1 MERRLSDEVFR
12 FVNRQGID
20 RVFLLPGGGAMHLV
34 DAVSKVPN
42 LKYVPV
48 HHEQAAGIAAE
59 YYSRIK
65 RKPGVA
71 LVTTGPGATNIVTP
85 FIGAWIESIPLLVIS
100 GQVKRTDI
108 LKKEYQIRQSGVQEV
123 DIISVVK
130 SHAKYAVQIKDP
142 LNIRYELEKAFFIMN
157 DGRKGPVWIDIPLDV
172 QAVNIPNWD
181 ELRSFTPTEKNI
193 SKSVDTKLDQIYKS
207 LSLSSRPLILVGH
220 GVRLSEGNKVLEMF
234 INKMKIPCVFTW
246 NACDMLEFKNR
257 FYIGKPGNV
266 ASRAANMAIQGCSY
280 FISIG
285 ARLDNITTAYNS
297 QLFARNAKEKWVL
310 DIDENQLNFCSLK
323 NVNKVCVDA
332 KYAINYLLSK
342 KELSE
347 KTEWVDH
354 CNWLKNKYS
363 TCDGDIPK
371 SNVALTHF
379 EASKLIS
386 DAIPSKSVIITGSSG
401 LAVEAFYVTFEPKK
415 FQRILLTSGLGA
427 MGYGLPALVG
437 ALEANEQNYPTFL
450 IESDGSLMLNLQE
463 LQTLKTSKN
472 LIKIIILNNN
482 GYCSIRATQRNY
494 FDGNY
499 VGSDSNSRL
508 EIPNLKNLAN
518 AFNFKYIE
526 IDNSNK
532 HQLNSFINNDESL
545 IINIQLIEDE
555 SLWPKVSAFQREDGL
570 MVSMPIEDMSPLIP
584 LDDLKKALGPEI
596 SLLDASTKARNLQ

>member
-1 MERRLSDEVFR
+1 MTRRLSDEVFE
-12 FVNRQGID
+12 FINRQGID

-65 RKPGVA
+65 CQPGVA

-108 LKKEYQIRQSGVQEV
+108 QKKEDNIRQSGVQEV
-123 DIISVVK
+123 DIISVVN

-142 LNIRYELEKAFFIMN
+142 LNIRFELEKAFYIMN
-157 DGRKGPVWIDIPLDV
+157 NGRKGPVWIDIPLDV
-172 QAVNIPNWD
+172 QAVNIPNWN
-181 ELRSFTPTEKNI
+181 ELKKFVPDGNTI
-193 SKSVDTKLDQIYKS
+193 SKLVDKKLDQLYKG
-207 LSLSSRPLILVGH
+207 LSSSSRPLLLVGH
-220 GVRLSEGNKVLEMF
+220 GVRLSKANKVLEMF
-234 INKMKIPCVFTW
+234 VNKMKIPCVFTW
-246 NACDMLEFKNR
+246 NACDMIEFKNR

-266 ASRAANMAIQGCSY
+266 ASRAANLAIQSCSY

-297 QLFARNAKEKWVL
+297 HLFARNAEEKWVL
-310 DIDENQLNFCSLK
+310 DIDENQLNFCSL
-323 NVNKVCVDA
+323 NRVNKICVDA
-332 KYAINYLLSK
+332 QYAIEYLLN
-342 KELSE
+342 KEEIYE

-371 SNVALTHF
+371 SDIALTHF
-379 EASKLIS
+379 EASKLVS
-386 DAIPSKSVIITGSSG
+386 DAIPSNSIIITGSSG
-401 LAVEAFYVTFEPKK
+401 LAIEAFYVTYESKK
-415 FQRILLTSGLGA
+415 SQRILLTSGLGA

-437 ALEANEQNYPTFL
+437 ALEANVEHHPTFL
-450 IESDGSLMLNLQE
+450 VESDGSLMLNLQE
-463 LQTLKTSKN
+463 LQTLKTSGN

-494 FDGNY
+494 FKGNY
-499 VGSDSNSRL
+499 VGSDINSGL
-508 EIPNLKNLAN
+508 EIPNFKKLADT
-518 AFNFKYIE
+518 FNFKYVE
-526 IDNSNK
+526 IDNDNK
-532 HQLNSFINNDESL
+532 HLLDNYINSKESM
-545 IINIQLIEDE
+545 IINIKLIENE
-555 SLWPKVSAFQREDGL
+555 SLWPKVSAFQNKDGL
-570 MVSMPIEDMSPLIP
+570 MVSMPIEDMNPLIS
-584 LDDLKKALGPEI
+584 LEELKKALGSEI
-596 SLLDASTKARNLQ
+596 TILDASKKARNL